1 MYSVLYM
8 SNAGHLDKIMFYG
21 AYLNPRY
28 QLGLYPAA
36 AAVDIIR
43 DTMFTLDPVQPEAPR
58 YEGKLAPS

>member
-1 MYSVLYM
+1 
-8 SNAGHLDKIMFYG
+8 MFYG

-43 DTMFTLDPVQPEAPR
+43 DTMFTLDLGSCPARGHTLRGQISTELSSYMSLLCA
-58 YEGKLAPS
+58 